1 MTIWDDLAAPFP
13 EEAISWRAQSLTKA
27 GDKAMALA
35 YIDARDVMRRLDEV
49 VGPANWQ
56 DRYEVHGDK
65 TICYLSICTD
75 AHDIDGVMTK
85 DWITKADGAGDTA
98 VEAEK
103 GSLSDS
109 FKRAAVKWGIGRYL
123 YDMSAPW
130 VPCETYESNGKKH
143 WKAWTGNPWDFVR
156 RQPSTPPKPSARP
169 VETPE
174 TNAPYKPTPFNLH
187 FTAITQSKTVDD
199 LTEAWRAVRADTSLS
214 KEEGIDLTAA
224 KEAQRAKIATPTF
237 DGMPQ

>member
-13 EEAISWRAQSLTKA
+13 EAAISWRAQSVTKA

-169 VETPE
+169 VETPK
-174 TNAPYKPTPFNLH
+174 NFNSYL
-187 FTAITQSKTVDD
+187 TSVTSAKTLGEAQAAFAVIWKSD
-199 LTEAWRAVRADTSLS
+199 LSQKDKATL
-214 KEEGIDLTAA
+214 
-224 KEAQRAKIATPTF
+224 KEAYEAKKAEIATPNF
-237 DGMPQ
+237 EGMQQ